1 MAGWTR
7 LRYRGAW
14 LTDAA
19 TRGDAAERAFAYI
32 FVHCGAARSL
42 HQSPTADM
50 NEELSDVP
58 DITATELAVRLD
70 AGDVPVLLD
79 VREHYEA
86 EIADLPEHGQVRIP
100 TGEFAELL
108 EELDRHGEPVI
119 YCTIG
124 SRSAWA
130 TRLLP
135 LV

>member
-1 MAGWTR
+1 
-7 LRYRGAW
+7 
-14 LTDAA
+14 
-19 TRGDAAERAFAYI
+19 
-32 FVHCGAARSL
+32 
-42 HQSPTADM
+42 M

-135 LV
+135 QSWCDRVFDLLGSILAWREEVDPSLMAY